1 MTSVGSSRSKFAS
14 KWGAKGSADGE
25 FDFLSGVAV
34 GPDGNV
40 YVLDTNNNRI
50 QKFTSEGQFVSKW
63 GSVGEGDGEFFS
75 PMGVAVG
82 SDGSV
87 YVADSGNDR
96 IQKFAPVR

>member
-1 MTSVGSSRSKFAS
+1 VAS
-14 KWGAKGSADGE
+14 
-25 FDFLSGVAV
+25 
-34 GPDGNV
+34 DGNF
-40 YVLDTNNNRI
+40 YVADRNNNRI

-75 PMGVAVG
+75 PMRVAVG
-82 SDGSV
+82 PDGSV

>member
-1 MTSVGSSRSKFAS
+1 MTS
-14 KWGAKGSADGE
+14 
-25 FDFLSGVAV
+25 
-34 GPDGNV
+34 DGNF
-40 YVLDTNNNRI
+40 YVADRNNNRI

-63 GSVGEGDGEFFS
+63 GSVGEGDGEFIS

-82 SDGSV
+82 PDGSV